1 MGKSS
6 WIFIYPLSRTYR
18 SMKIDLTL
26 TAVVFFHLANVG
38 NGQSWSSGWKLP
50 GVNTPNGAGKTDG
63 YEKKSNGLL
72 DTLTKPYLQK
82 VTKPLSIPMDLVS
95 KSPNSLPDVPDV
107 PDVLFPIVG
116 PVTDVAKSVT
126 SIANASQ
133 EMLKLIPTLITL
145 FQQLKV
151 LGFVVILGFVALVML
166 ALVIACLLV
175 IKSKKSKNYTPLE

>member
-95 KSPNSLPDVPDV
+95 KAPNSLPDVPDV
-107 PDVLFPIVG
+107 P
-116 PVTDVAKSVT
+116 DVAKSVT